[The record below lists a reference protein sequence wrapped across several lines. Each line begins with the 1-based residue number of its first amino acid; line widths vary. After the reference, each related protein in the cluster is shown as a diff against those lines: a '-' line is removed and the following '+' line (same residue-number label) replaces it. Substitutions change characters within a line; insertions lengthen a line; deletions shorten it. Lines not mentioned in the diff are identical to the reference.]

1 MKINELNQQ
10 VAHLQEQ
17 NQKLQL
23 LTAGVSHESYHD
35 SNQEFQLS
43 VEHQFQGHSDQPA
56 LLQEKVKALE
66 LELQVLRSTLEN
78 ERKKYEEKLSE
89 LEQQLSIS
97 LSQVKQHG

>member
-35 SNQEFQLS
+35 SDQDFRLS

-56 LLQEKVKALE
+56 LLQEKVKTLE
-66 LELQVLRSTLEN
+66 LELQVLKSTLED
-78 ERKKYEEKLSE
+78 EKKKYEEKLSE